1 MDLTSVEQR
10 AEGFLQR
17 FYRTM
22 YQHHTTT
29 SPTISLQQ
37 IYEEADLFNPEMVA
51 QLREALLTTPTVEH
65 DRLRRLFRFV
75 GEGLLRRN
83 LLPLDQELAHYYD
96 QLSWPNTWAEH
107 DVLSPN
113 LHVPTQP
120 DADRL
125 AVLIGVYNQ
134 RWQFL
139 NAQLTD
145 LGLGNVLSFYEL
157 ITNIDPITLLHS
169 AEEFL
174 DETDNAY
181 QGALAAWAAAPD
193 DRWQLEAALG
203 GDAYQ
208 LLFPAAELVPTIEDT
223 LYHLTIDVTKLPNL
237 LLEVNR
243 QLAPGLALAFPV
255 RVPEE
260 IYACVFPAA
269 GIAAYEELLG
279 VVGMIMPI
287 LLLNPKQTWMH
298 RRLLDPAIQVA
309 CAELF
314 TQLVTNSTWRA
325 DLLGDEAD
333 DPQLQQ
339 LCELRRLYRCAALP
353 PASSMPS
360 TAFWNRPTTPLF
372 SNVPWACGT
381 INRPR
386 LSTWAICATPLI
398 PGAACAP
405 ATVSPTSWKITSALP
420 GIATISAARCC
431 ANCSATA

>member
-1 MDLTSVEQR
+1 
-10 AEGFLQR
+10 
-17 FYRTM
+17 M

-339 LCELRRLYRCAALP
+339 LCELRRLYRLRRAAARVIYAVDRILEQ
-353 PASSMPS
+353 ADYAAVFQRALGVRHDQSAQIIDMGHMRYSFDTWRGLRTGHSFAHQLEDYFGSAWYRDNQCGQML
-360 TAFWNRPTTPLF
+360 RQLF
-372 SNVPWACGT
+372 SNGLT
-381 INRPR
+381 SLQQLR
-386 LSTWAICATPLI
+386 LAELQH
-398 PGAACAP
+398 
-405 ATVSPTSWKITSALP
+405 
-420 GIATISAARCC
+420 
-431 ANCSATA
+431 